1 MYDLPLID
9 RHHSIFCFSIGSI
22 ILSRFIL
29 DLRSIYSSDADPTL
43 SNENASAL
51 QFAAG
56 VEGNMGATLS
66 NDWFS
71 GRQRNTEED
80 EEIQYADSPFGAGLL
95 SEVGSKSSQNS
106 AKRVNQMEDTEEECA
121 VGEFR

>member
-1 MYDLPLID
+1 MWSSFNWQAQLDF
-9 RHHSIFCFSIGSI
+9 FCFSIGSI

-56 VEGNMGATLS
+56 IEENMGATLS

-80 EEIQYADSPFGAGLL
+80 EEIRYTDGPFGAGLL
-95 SEVGSKSSQNS
+95 SEVESNPHHNS
-106 AKRVNQMEDTEEECA
+106 AKRFNPTEGVEE
-121 VGEFR
+121 

>member
-43 SNENASAL
+43 SNENTSAL

-71 GRQRNTEED
+71 GSQRNTEED
-80 EEIQYADSPFGAGLL
+80 GEIQCAGLL
-95 SEVGSKSSQNS
+95 SEVQPPPQFCKKVQSNGG
-106 AKRVNQMEDTEEECA
+106 R
-121 VGEFR
+121 